1 MIFSLS
7 TSMLLFDFYII
18 YIKKPSI
25 CSTDGFFDFSSSS
38 FTTMKDVNNYDD
50 NDDYFRL

>member
-1 MIFSLS
+1 MIFSS
-7 TSMLLFDFYII
+7 VRFHAPFDFYII

-25 CSTDGFFDFSSSS
+25 YSTDGFFDFSSSV
-38 FTTMKDVNNYDD
+38 FTPVKDVNNYDD